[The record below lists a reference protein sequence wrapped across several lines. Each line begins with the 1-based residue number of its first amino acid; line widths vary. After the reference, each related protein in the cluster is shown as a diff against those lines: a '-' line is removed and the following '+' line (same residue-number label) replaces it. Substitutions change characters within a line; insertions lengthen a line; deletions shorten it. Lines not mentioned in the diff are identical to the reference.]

1 MCVFAYLLPRNISS
15 NYSFKKSL
23 ISRLEDSH
31 IVYIFKITLG
41 FLGLKLDLHLSLLS
55 TIVTLNR
62 I

>member
-1 MCVFAYLLPRNISS
+1 MCVFAYLLPKNISS

-23 ISRLEDSH
+23 ISRLEDSR

-41 FLGLKLDLHLSLLS
+41 FLGLKLNLILSLLS
-55 TIVTLNR
+55 TIVTLNL